1 MPSKYTDDSLKEF
14 HRCIGLNVKQAREQK
29 GITQLE
35 LSNMLGYKSVSVV
48 SKAELCIEGKYFGLD
63 HLYQIAK
70 VLDIDI
76 CDLIR
81 TRHI

>member
-1 MPSKYTDDSLKEF
+1 MPSKYTDDSLEEF
-14 HRCIGLNVKQAREQK
+14 HRRIGLNVKLAREQK

-48 SKAELCIEGKYFGLD
+48 SKAELCIERKYFGID

-81 TRHI
+81 TD

>member
-1 MPSKYTDDSLKEF
+1 MPSKYTDKSIEEF
-14 HRCIGLNVKQAREQK
+14 HRRIGFNVKCAREQQ
-29 GITQLE
+29 GITQLQ

-48 SKAELCIEGKYFGLD
+48 SKAELCIEGKFFGID

-70 VLDIDI
+70 VMDIDI

-81 TRHI
+81 TD